1 MVETFVN
8 KAGERIHVY
17 SLATYDDTGEED
29 GLEDLKITELIV
41 TPEAVDKHVVPVCGF
56 NLTGRMTDRDY
67 FDERCTKRIFTADS
81 KQKVRN

>member
-8 KAGERIHVY
+8 PAGERTHVY
-17 SLATYDDTGEED
+17 SLAVYYNAGDCNSI
-29 GLEDLKITELIV
+29 EDLKITELIV
-41 TPEAVDKHVVPVCGF
+41 IPEAAARGIVPPSIF

-67 FDERCTKRIFTADS
+67 YDERCTKRIFTADS

>member
-8 KAGERIHVY
+8 PAGERIHVY
-17 SLATYDDTGEED
+17 CLVTYDDQAESGV
-29 GLEDLKITELIV
+29 EDLKITELIV

-67 FDERCTKRIFTADS
+67 YDS
-81 KQKVRN
+81 R